1 MNDNF
6 DKHWQQ
12 LVALSAPTFAGATV
26 PPYGFTTNMLAK
38 LREESRAV
46 ELVER
51 IGLRAVFAALGM
63 LAIALGVLVSANYFS
78 GSDLEPGLKSML
90 QVENVAVSN

>member
-12 LVALSAPTFAGATV
+12 LVALSAPTFRGDTA
-26 PPYGFTTNMLAK
+26 PPYGFTTSMLAR
-38 LREESRAV
+38 LRDESREI

-51 IGLRAVFAALGM
+51 IGLRAVFASLAM
-63 LAIALGVLVSANYFS
+63 LLLALGVTFGASYLNR
-78 GSDLEPGLKSML
+78 GDLEPGLKSIV
-90 QVENVAVSN
+90 QVENVAVS